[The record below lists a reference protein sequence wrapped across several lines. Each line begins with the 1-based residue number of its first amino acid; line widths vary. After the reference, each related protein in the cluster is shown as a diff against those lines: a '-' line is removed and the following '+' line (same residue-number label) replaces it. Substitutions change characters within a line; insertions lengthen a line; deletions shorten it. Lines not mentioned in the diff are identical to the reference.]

1 MNRKSGDILLLVIGG
16 LLLAYTAFR
25 SVSILRGTLPQD
37 AQILAYIGLAGLDG
51 GLLGW
56 TLYLRHS
63 ARGDVQRAVAMFMVV
78 VELAGVSLTSI
89 GDSLMHTAGAQM
101 PEYILTAVVWG
112 VPGIIA
118 LNIIS
123 ITVVHL
129 SDPGAQIE
137 NAKRQLADE
146 VQRQVAE
153 QLKENV
159 AHLAGAVAPQAA
171 AHQAQELLQAFK
183 VGKNGNTSFQT
194 LAVDGEQA
202 QVVSMDDT
210 QPLQAQAKRPKA
222 KARAGGKNAR

>member
-25 SVSILRGTLPQD
+25 SVSILRGTLPAD

-51 GLLGW
+51 GLLAW

-78 VELAGVSLTSI
+78 VELAGVALTSI

-101 PEYILTAVVWG
+101 PEYILTAVTWG
-112 VPGIIA
+112 VPAIIA
-118 LNIIS
+118 LNIVS

-153 QLKENV
+153 QLRENV

-171 AHQAQELLQAFK
+171 AHQANELLQAFK
-183 VGKNGNTSFQT
+183 VGKNG
-194 LAVDGEQA
+194 DGLMHTFAAEAAQA
-202 QVVSMDDT
+202 PVLTMDDT
-210 QPLQAQAKRPKA
+210 QPMT
-222 KARAGGKNAR
+222 